1 MSGQEPTHRATNS
14 NSLRNNPY
22 AQAQAKLTFVDLDDG
37 SPCSADDTGTS
48 PSEKKPKVR
57 GASADSKDPIPLDE
71 LLTDRDVAKR
81 YKVQKQTVW
90 RWAKSSASFP
100 KPFKI
105 EGTTRWSSR
114 ELDEY
119 DRKAKEARR

>member
-1 MSGQEPTHRATNS
+1 MSGQEPKHRATNS
-14 NSLRNNPY
+14 SSLRNNPY
-22 AQAQAKLTFVDLDDG
+22 AQAKLTFVDLDEA
-37 SPCSADDTGTS
+37 SSCSAGEAATS
-48 PSEKKPKVR
+48 PVENKSKVR
-57 GASADSKDPIPLDE
+57 ETSPDNKDPISLE
-71 LLTDRDVAKR
+71 EFLTDREVAKR

-90 RWAKSSASFP
+90 RWAKSSPSFP

-105 EGTTRWSSR
+105 VGTTRWSSH

>member
-1 MSGQEPTHRATNS
+1 MSRQERTHRATNP

-22 AQAQAKLTFVDLDDG
+22 AQAKSTFVDFDDE
-37 SPCSADDTGTS
+37 SPCSAEDAGTS
-48 PSEKKPKVR
+48 PPKKKAKVCR
-57 GASADSKDPIPLDE
+57 DFAGSNDPISSDQ

-81 YKVQKQTVW
+81 YRVQKQTVW

-105 EGTTRWSSR
+105 EGTTRWSSH
-114 ELDEY
+114 ELDDY

>member
-1 MSGQEPTHRATNS
+1 MSGQKPTQRATSS

-22 AQAQAKLTFVDLDDG
+22 AHAKSTFFDLDDAPH
-37 SPCSADDTGTS
+37 SSAEDAGTS
-48 PSEKKPKVR
+48 AHENKARVR
-57 GASADSKDPIPLDE
+57 GAPPGSSEPFSLDE
-71 LLTDRDVAKR
+71 FLTDREVAKR

-90 RWAKSSASFP
+90 RWAKSSAYFP
-100 KPFKI
+100 RPFKI
-105 EGTTRWSSR
+105 EGTTRWSSH